1 MMGRNC
7 MIKLILV
14 MIELIIIVTLE
25 VHAND
30 PTPFSSASTPL
41 PTNLHPFHLEN
52 EDITYIHRCVERTT
66 KKFESSKV
74 MIEYTVAEELLDCL
88 FKDPMHPKDYPILF
102 APALRNLVLFPLYDR
117 LENLWHQSCSM
128 YSRLL

>member
-30 PTPFSSASTPL
+30 PIPFSSASTTL

-52 EDITYIHRCVERTT
+52 EDI
-66 KKFESSKV
+66 
-74 MIEYTVAEELLDCL
+74 EE
-88 FKDPMHPKDYPILF
+88 
-102 APALRNLVLFPLYDR
+102 DR
-117 LENLWHQSCSM
+117 FI
-128 YSRLL
+128 